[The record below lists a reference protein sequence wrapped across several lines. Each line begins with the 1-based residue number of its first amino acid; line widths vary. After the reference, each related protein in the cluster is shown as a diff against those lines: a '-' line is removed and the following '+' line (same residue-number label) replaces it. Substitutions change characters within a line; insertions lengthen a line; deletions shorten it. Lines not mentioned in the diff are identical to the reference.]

1 MEAED
6 GSALAVSR
14 AYYEAWTGSRK
25 FDDALRY
32 IDESIV
38 CDTPAG
44 RLEGIEAFR
53 GFMEPFTKILTRAEL
68 IAAFGD
74 DTTAL
79 LMYDT
84 DTVPVKHAPGAEFH
98 VVRAGK
104 ISYLRIIFDR
114 MPFEA
119 ARQAPPSG

>member
-1 MEAED
+1 MTAGD
-6 GSALAVSR
+6 SGAAMAVSR
-14 AYYEAWTGSRK
+14 AYYDAGTTAGFDEALT
-25 FDDALRY
+25 Y

-38 CDTPAG
+38 CDAPAG
-44 RLEGIEAFR
+44 RLEGIDGFR
-53 GFMEPFTKILTRAEL
+53 GFMEPFTRMLTRAEL

-84 DTVPVKHAPGAEFH
+84 DTVPVQHAPGAEFH
-98 VVRAGK
+98 VVREGK
-104 ISYLRIIFDR
+104 IAYIRIIFDR

-119 ARQAPPSG
+119 ARQAPPS